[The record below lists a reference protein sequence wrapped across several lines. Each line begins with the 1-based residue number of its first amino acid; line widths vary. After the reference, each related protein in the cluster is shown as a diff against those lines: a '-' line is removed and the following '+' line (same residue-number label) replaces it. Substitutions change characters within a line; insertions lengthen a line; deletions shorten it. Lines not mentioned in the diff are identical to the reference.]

1 MIDAVLYLMSTN
13 QRELMLI
20 AIIVIIL
27 VLIGFGTISQNQVEG
42 ISIALLAAPFAII
55 GAFIG
60 LCSLVIG
67 MMLAYWF
74 ITIPL
79 AFIIFF

>member
-1 MIDAVLYLMSTN
+1 
-13 QRELMLI
+13 MLI

-27 VLIGFGTISQNQVEG
+27 VLIGFGTISQEQVDG
-42 ISIALLAAPFAII
+42 TATMLMSAPFTII

-67 MMLAYWF
+67 LILAYWF
-74 ITIPL
+74 ITVPL